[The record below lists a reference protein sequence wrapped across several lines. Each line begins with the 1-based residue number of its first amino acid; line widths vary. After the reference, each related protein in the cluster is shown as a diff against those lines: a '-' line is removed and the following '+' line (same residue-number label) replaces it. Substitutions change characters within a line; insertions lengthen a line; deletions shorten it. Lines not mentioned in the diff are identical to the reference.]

1 MGPGLRRGHPLEQ
14 AIMKRIALAL
24 FAALA
29 ATTASAPAAQ
39 GVGSRLPE
47 TVRLDAFQQTPAS
60 SYSDFVGRTVLIE
73 FFAFW

>member
-29 ATTASAPAAQ
+29 ATTASAQ